1 MSIRHAC
8 APRNL
13 TSSLVCAHTGL
24 GTVCCQ
30 VGITQLEMV
39 ADEGVFH
46 DHGGHDVAC
55 HCRTSGAVNIS
66 L

>member
-1 MSIRHAC
+1 MSNRC
-8 APRNL
+8 VYAPRTL
-13 TSSLVCAHTGL
+13 ISSLVCAHTTL